1 MSPAGAA
8 LVGAGDGSVPLGV
21 PAGAGVGDEESVC
34 DGVPGRAAG
43 CTAAFISVVS
53 QENPPVFQ
61 RK

>member
-8 LVGAGDGSVPLGV
+8 LVGAVDGSVPLGAV
-21 PAGAGVGDEESVC
+21 PAGAGEESVC

-61 RK
+61 RR